1 MNILWI
7 KKYAPK
13 NSYEI
18 INQTEAINEIKEFI
32 LKQQRDKKALLLYG
46 PPGTGKTSSVYAI
59 ANELNYEVIEVNA
72 SDVRTA
78 RAIHA
83 RLDEAIKGKTFFYKG
98 RVILID
104 EIDGLAGF
112 YDRGGIGA
120 IINIIEESKWPVILI
135 ANDPWDPKFKKLR
148 DMCKL
153 VEFKKLSMTDIFKA
167 LKRISLAEKLDIDDE
182 VLKTLAQRA
191 QGDLRSAINDLQTLA
206 NLRKRISMSDI
217 AILGYR
223 DREIQIFQALGQFFK
238 SSTLNSART
247 AFINVDMDPEEIEAW
262 IEENISNEYEK
273 IEEIFEAYDWMS
285 KARIF
290 YGRIYIRQYWD
301 LLKYYTT
308 IMYGGVALAKKQPY
322 KKFTKYRM
330 PTLFRRLS
338 KSKEAREKMENIIKD
353 LKKKLH
359 TSTKR
364 IREVYIN
371 IVYSLL
377 KINEKVAREYL
388 KSFGL
393 KEEEID
399 YIIETIKNL

>member
-18 INQTEAINEIKEFI
+18 INQAEAVNEIKEFI
-32 LKQQRDKKALLLYG
+32 LKHQRDKKALLLYG

-78 RAIHA
+78 KAIHA

-98 RVILID
+98 RIILID

-112 YDRGGIGA
+112 YDKGGIGA
-120 IINIIEESKWPVILI
+120 IINIIEESKWPVILT

-153 VEFKKLSMTDIFKA
+153 VEFKKLSTTDIFKA
-167 LKRISLAEKLDIDDE
+167 LKRISSAEKLDIDDE
-182 VLKTLAQRA
+182 VLKNLAQRV

-217 AILGYR
+217 TILGYR

-247 AFINVDMDPEEIEAW
+247 AFISVDMDPEEIEAW

-285 KARIF
+285 KARTF

-301 LLKYYTT
+301 LLKYYTAL
-308 IMYGGVALAKKQPY
+308 MYGGVALAKKQPY
-322 KKFTKYRM
+322 RKFTKYRM

-338 KSKEAREKMENIIKD
+338 KSREAREKMENILKD

-377 KINEKVAREYL
+377 KINEKIAKEYL

-393 KEEEID
+393 KEEEVD

>member
-1 MNILWI
+1 MNLLWI

-32 LKQQRDKKALLLYG
+32 LKRQMDKRALLLYG

-112 YDRGGIGA
+112 YDKGGIGA

-273 IEEIFEAYDWMS
+273 IEEIFEAYDWMG

-338 KSKEAREKMENIIKD
+338 KSKETREKMENIIKD

>member
-206 NLRKRISMSDI
+206 NLRKRISMNDI

>member
-206 NLRKRISMSDI
+206 NLRKRISMNDI

-338 KSKEAREKMENIIKD
+338 KSKETREKMENIIKD